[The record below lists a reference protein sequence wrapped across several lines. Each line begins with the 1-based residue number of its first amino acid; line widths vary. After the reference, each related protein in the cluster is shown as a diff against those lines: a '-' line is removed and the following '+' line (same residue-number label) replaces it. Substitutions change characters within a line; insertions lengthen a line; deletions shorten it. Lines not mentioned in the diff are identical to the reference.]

1 MTIDELTHATVIHE
15 DMRIPV
21 SLFGQ
26 MMRISISQIHSA
38 GGGTPAGVE
47 CMTPAEVTSLCN
59 NIFNT

>member
-1 MTIDELTHATVIHE
+1 MTIDELTHAAVVHE

-26 MMRISISQIHSA
+26 TMRISVSQLQT
-38 GGGTPAGVE
+38 GGGLSPAAE
-47 CMTPAEVTSLCN
+47 CMTPAEVTALCN